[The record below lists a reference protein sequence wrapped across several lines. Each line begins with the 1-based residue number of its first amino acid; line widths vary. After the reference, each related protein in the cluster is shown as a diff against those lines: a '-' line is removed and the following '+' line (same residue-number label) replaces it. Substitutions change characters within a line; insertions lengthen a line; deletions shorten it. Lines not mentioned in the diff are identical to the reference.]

1 MNRIFDIEE
10 EEIKFCNKF
19 LTDGNIIFD
28 VGCRLDSQFMTM
40 PCEVHYFDPVHSFV
54 DNLKSQ
60 QSRNTKNYFNKFGL
74 GEEEKQ
80 LFYYPRYQSFF
91 DRAISCGVSDDAN
104 KITLNIKKAC
114 DYINENNIK
123 NIDFLKIDTEGY
135 ELNVIKGFEEKINIV
150 DKIQFEYGGTYKDNK
165 TRLIDVISYL
175 ESYGFTNFY
184 YLRRNGLETINNY
197 EDHYQYSNII
207 CFRKEISHD
216 DKSF

>member
-10 EEIKFCNKF
+10 QEIKF
-19 LTDGNIIFD
+19 LTDGNIVFD
-28 VGCRLDSQFMTM
+28 VGCRVDSQFMDM

-54 DNLKSQ
+54 DNLQSQ
-60 QSRNTKNYFNKFGL
+60 KTANTKSYFNKFGL

-80 LFYYPRYQSFF
+80 LFYYPKYQSFF

-104 KITLNIKKAC
+104 KITLNIKKAY
-114 DYINENNIK
+114 DYINDNNIK

-165 TRLIDVISYL
+165 TRLIDVLSYL
-175 ESYGFTNFY
+175 ESYRFTNFY
-184 YLRRNGLETINNY
+184 YLRKDGLETINNY
-197 EDHYQYSNII
+197 EDHYQYSNIV
-207 CFRKEISHD
+207 CFRKEIPHD